1 MRSLSHKTE
10 IVILF
15 FAASF
20 FLSACSNLT
29 GGMSKTP
36 IDPRSAGA
44 IDLLSLA
51 KNKNSKL
58 KTFKGIG
65 RVRLWDKGNFQV
77 SRVAWVGWNPKRI
90 RMEVLG
96 VSGHPLVSLASDG
109 DWVYFYIHT
118 QQRFYKKRAN
128 TTFQNFLSLPLG
140 SIDMIAL
147 LSGRVP
153 IADHQSVVLKRDP
166 VSNRYTLVLKKR
178 WRGLVEKIYFDKKKE
193 NVTQVERFDS
203 TGDLVY
209 RAKFERLQTIAGYIV
224 PVKLVISTAVG
235 VIFELDIEKYWVG
248 VPVSLPMFVLEP
260 PKSTTRG
267 RSSTNRLSSDD
278 KASSTLLI
286 RRRIAC
292 IQHGVN

>member
-209 RAKFERLQTIAGYIV
+209 RVKFERLQTIAGYIV

>member
-1 MRSLSHKTE
+1 MKNSTHKTE
-10 IVILF
+10 IVILC
-15 FAASF
+15 FAISF
-20 FLSACSNLT
+20 FLSACGNLT
-29 GGMSKTP
+29 GGISKTP
-36 IDPRSAGA
+36 IDPRSPVA
-44 IDLLSLA
+44 IDLLSIA

-65 RVRLWDKGNFQV
+65 RVKVWDKGNFQV

-96 VSGHPLVSLASDG
+96 VSGHPVASLASDG

-118 QQRFYKKRAN
+118 QQRFYKKPAN

-140 SIDMIAL
+140 SVDMIAL

-153 IADHQSVVLKRDP
+153 IADHQSVLLKRDP

-193 NVTQVERFDS
+193 NVTRVERFDS
-203 TGDLVY
+203 TGGLVY
-209 RAKFERLQTIAGYIV
+209 RAEFERLQTIAGYTV
-224 PVKLVISTAVG
+224 PVRLVISTAAG
-235 VIFELDIEKYWVG
+235 VIFELDIEKYWVDI
-248 VPVSLPMFVLEP
+248 PVSLPMFVLEP

-267 RSSTNRLSSDD
+267 RSSTDD
-278 KASSTLLI
+278 NASSTLLI
-286 RRRIAC
+286 HRDIAWM
-292 IQHGVN
+292 GTN

>member
-1 MRSLSHKTE
+1 
-10 IVILF
+10 
-15 FAASF
+15 
-20 FLSACSNLT
+20 
-29 GGMSKTP
+29 MSKTP

-209 RAKFERLQTIAGYIV
+209 RVKFERLQTIAGYIV